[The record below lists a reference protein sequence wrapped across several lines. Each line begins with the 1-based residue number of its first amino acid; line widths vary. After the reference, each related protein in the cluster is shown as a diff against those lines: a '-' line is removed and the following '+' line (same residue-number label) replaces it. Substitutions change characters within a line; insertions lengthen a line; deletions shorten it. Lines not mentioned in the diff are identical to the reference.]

1 MISKI
6 ISWDTSLFNLINHNR
21 SVFLD
26 WIMAIFSNSLFMAI
40 IAIFV
45 VFFML
50 WQRKFDFWYIYII
63 FIIIT
68 FALSDR
74 ISVVCFK
81 YVFCRLRPSH
91 ALTDSIT
98 LKLQHGDLIHWY
110 KGGKYGFVSS
120 HASNIFSLIAF
131 VILSLKSKR
140 IPPPKISNTSFKVF
154 IICILFWGIIT
165 GYSRVYC
172 GFHYPTDVLCGGLL
186 GGLIGWGT
194 YYFCAKLIWK
204 LQNKRILKQL

>member
-131 VILSLKSKR
+131 VILSLKQA
-140 IPPPKISNTSFKVF
+140 NTSPKNKQYFFQSIYYLYSILGNYYRIFSCLLRFSLSDRCALRRFVGGANRVGN
-154 IICILFWGIIT
+154 ILFL
-165 GYSRVYC
+165 C
-172 GFHYPTDVLCGGLL
+172 KTDME
-186 GGLIGWGT
+186 T
-194 YYFCAKLIWK
+194 AK
-204 LQNKRILKQL
+204 